1 MIFPKSYLLTSL
13 LASVATAQEWGN
25 FSGQVDSVKYVSEG
39 LYALASDIT
48 VSLAEGWSFVDIIGR
63 NEGQI
68 SNRSIVFNSADS
80 KYYGKLAY
88 TNTATSDTSEE
99 VCFPSVPIRIS
110 LNQEVDGSISGRL
123 INGNMYIGCIE
134 KSRIANHPTSTA
146 SSTSDATSKAA
157 SATTTVVASSS
168 VTDASTSAVVST
180 SSKLTILPTP
190 HPNVTST
197 ESSTVAETSIQVNAT
212 SSVSS
217 FTGVYGN
224 KTLVTSYAPTGTG
237 VKNVT
242 ATRAANV
249 TGTGVVVNQNNS
261 GATNGINSVFT
272 LGAIVVSFALLA

>member
-39 LYALASDIT
+39 LYALTSDIT

-68 SNRSIVFNSADS
+68 SNKSIVYNSVDS

-88 TNTATSDTSEE
+88 TNNVTSDTSDQ

-110 LNQEVDGSISGRL
+110 LNQEVDGSTSGRL

-134 KSRIANHPTSTA
+134 KSRIASHSTSTA
-146 SSTSDATSKAA
+146 SSTSDATSKAV
-157 SATTTVVASSS
+157 SATTTVAASSS
-168 VTDASTSAVVST
+168 VTDVSTSAVVST
-180 SSKLTILPTP
+180 SSELTALPTL

-197 ESSTVAETSIQVNAT
+197 HTGAEAPIQVNAT
-212 SSVSS
+212 SSSS
-217 FTGVYGN
+217 TGVYGN

-249 TGTGVVVNQNNS
+249 TGTGVVINQNNS
-261 GATNGINSVFT
+261 GATTGISSVLT
-272 LGAIVVSFALLA
+272 LGAIVLTFALLA